1 MSDAPDLSDLC
12 IARGFSDAERP
23 VLAGLFWAAF
33 SDKLGRIMAPE
44 AGALAFLEGALNPDS
59 ALVARTGQ
67 GRVLG
72 AAGIKTRAGGLV
84 AGGFADLARA
94 YGPLGAL
101 WRTPLLE
108 LTERRTG
115 PDAMLLDGL
124 FVAADARR
132 RGVGTRLI
140 EAVLQEASTQRYAE
154 MHLDVTDDNAP
165 ARALYVSLGFR
176 AVGARRLGL
185 AGAALGVRAATTMA
199 RPVEGARAR
208 HSASPPA

>member
-1 MSDAPDLSDLC
+1 VSDAADLSDLRV
-12 IARGFSDAERP
+12 ARGFCDAERP
-23 VLAGLFWAAF
+23 ILARLFWEAF
-33 SDKLGRIMAPE
+33 SDKLGRIMSPE
-44 AGALAFLEGALNPDS
+44 ARAIAFLEGALHPDF
-59 ALVARTGQ
+59 ALVARDGQ

-84 AGGFADLARA
+84 TGGFADLARA

-101 WRTPLLE
+101 WRAPLLE

-124 FVAADARR
+124 FVSADARR

-140 EAVLQEASTQRYAE
+140 EAILEEASARRYAE

-165 ARALYVSLGFR
+165 ARALYERQGFR
-176 AVGARRLGL
+176 AVGARRMGL

-199 RPVEGARAR
+199 RPVDGAQDSYR
-208 HSASPPA
+208 SDPPV